1 MMRVAAIIT
10 LVFTLAFSAAAQVN
24 PLQISKEKEAMY
36 TPFMY
41 WRHSGK
47 EGLEQ
52 FKREHPHDYLKE
64 LWYYCESWQVEKDYS
79 TTGVALDLYVVD
91 ISRFEHYRKDS
102 EPFYLVLPGYKDAI
116 VLLPANQLI
125 YKPQ

>member
-1 MMRVAAIIT
+1 MMRLAAIIF
-10 LVFTLAFSAAAQVN
+10 LVFTLVVSAGAQVN

-41 WRHSGK
+41 WRHGGK
-47 EGLEQ
+47 ESLEQ
-52 FKREHPHDYLKE
+52 FKKEQPHAYLKE
-64 LWYYCESWQVEKDYS
+64 LWYYCESWFVAKDYS
-79 TTGVALDLYVVD
+79 ATGVALDLHVVD
-91 ISRFEHYRKDS
+91 ISRFEQYRKDS